1 MKTIGII
8 DYGMGNVQS
17 VANALEFL
25 GYTATITDQH
35 AKLKTCDAFI
45 LPGVGA
51 FAEAMKNL
59 HERDLIS
66 LLTSEIIQKSKP
78 FLGICLGMQLLME
91 SSEEMGLHT
100 GLGWIKGSVVAIAEN
115 SSVRV
120 PHVGWN
126 NLETT
131 ENSSLFKN
139 LSENSHFYFDHSFH
153 VLCDP
158 YYISAHCTYGPYIF
172 TAALQ
177 YKHIFATQF
186 HPEKSQ
192 TKGLKLLRNYLNF
205 VEEYSCLK
213 NA

>member
-1 MKTIGII
+1 MKKIAII

-25 GYTATITDQH
+25 GYNAVITDKHETLQQ
-35 AKLKTCDAFI
+35 CDAYI

-51 FAEAMKNL
+51 FAEAMNNL
-59 HERDLIS
+59 RKRDLIL
-66 LLTSEIIQKSKP
+66 LLTIQVIEKRKP
-78 FLGICLGMQLLME
+78 LLGICLGMQLLVE

-100 GLGWIKGSVVAIAEN
+100 GLGWIKGSVVAIPEN

-131 ENSSLFKN
+131 ENSSLFTN
-139 LSENSHFYFDHSFH
+139 LGENSHFYFDHSFH

-158 YYISAHCTYGPYIF
+158 HYISAHCTYGPYIF

-177 YKHIFATQF
+177 HNHIFATQF

-205 VEEYSCLK
+205 VEEYSC
-213 NA
+213 